1 MQIFDHIDPTDLER
15 RQLHLWFL
23 TFTTVVVLAVG
34 TALLMYPS
42 VFSTPVVVSGQTQR
56 QAFFGFCALAFLLL
70 GYLVDRQLTITR
82 LRRDLTHQKE
92 EIVRVRSEASAD
104 LLGTLPDFSHFQDRL
119 VMEYRRAVSIQ
130 QPLSLVMTVLKAP
143 DYLPHSMEASTAYGD
158 AAKALMR
165 KLRGEDSIY
174 LFSPGVFC
182 IVLPGVTA
190 ANAYNVSSRLTEGL
204 QDASGASS
212 RFSFRIQ
219 VFNYPEHAK
228 SARQLE
234 EAVRPFIP
242 KDLPGARP
250 EALETAS
257 TQGSS

>member
-1 MQIFDHIDPTDLER
+1 MQIFDRIDPANLDR
-15 RQLHLWFL
+15 RELQLGLL
-23 TFTTVVVLAVG
+23 AFTLILVLAVG
-34 TALLMYPS
+34 LALLMYPS
-42 VFSTPVVVSGQTQR
+42 VFSTPVELSGSTQR
-56 QAFFGFCALAFLLL
+56 KVFFGFCSLALLVM
-70 GYLVDRQLTITR
+70 GYLVDRQLMIR
-82 LRRDLTHQKE
+82 HLRRDLTKE
-92 EIVRVRSEASAD
+92 QNEVVRIRHEASAD
-104 LLGTLPDFSHFQDRL
+104 LLGTLPGFAHFQDRL
-119 VMEYRRAVSIQ
+119 AMEYRRAASTQ
-130 QPLSLVMTVLKAP
+130 QPLSLVMAALKSSHFLP
-143 DYLPHSMEASTAYGD
+143 DSMEASTAYGD

-190 ANAYNVSSRLTEGL
+190 KNAYLVANRLTEGL
-204 QDASGASS
+204 QDASGASN

-242 KDLPGARP
+242 KGPLGPALQ
-250 EALETAS
+250 ELETTS